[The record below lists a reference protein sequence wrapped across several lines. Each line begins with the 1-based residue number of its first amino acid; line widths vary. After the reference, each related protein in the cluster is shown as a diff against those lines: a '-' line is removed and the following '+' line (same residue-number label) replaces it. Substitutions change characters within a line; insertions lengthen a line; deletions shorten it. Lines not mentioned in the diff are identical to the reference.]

1 MVNELTSGCL
11 IWLGVGGEEEKK
23 EEKEKEEGGWDGM
36 GSERKGDGGHRR
48 SLRRPTMASGEACSR
63 QRDRSQ
69 CAHEMIS
76 IAFRSVG
83 CPSKS
88 ITNHG
93 WRGQAR
99 PHVCKA
105 TNAATVCRRLQVL

>member
-11 IWLGVGGEEEKK
+11 IWFGVGSEEEKK

-48 SLRRPTMASGEACSR
+48 SLRRPTIASGEACSR

-69 CAHEMIS
+69 CACEMI
-76 IAFRSVG
+76 
-83 CPSKS
+83 
-88 ITNHG
+88 
-93 WRGQAR
+93 
-99 PHVCKA
+99 
-105 TNAATVCRRLQVL
+105 